1 MMDKD
6 EQRML
11 KVVGIR
17 RSWLYGGEFKKFF
30 SFSDVRD
37 MYIFFKFKIIMNWRL
52 LLVGVKF

>member
-1 MMDKD
+1 
-6 EQRML
+6 ML

>member
-30 SFSDVRD
+30 SFSDVIFELLD
-37 MYIFFKFKIIMNWRL
+37 YIYLYCVVCF
-52 LLVGVKF
+52 